1 MGELVFELTWFTPL
15 QTDHVSA
22 TQRHGARAHPVLRG
36 SLFRGPLRSR
46 PQKSSTLCE
55 TLRTQR
61 AERSHT
67 CSFDPFRSSFGSLDR
82 RATRPARRRLSL
94 LPKPRRRACRRQT
107 RRQAVEKSCKN
118 AGFGVTVACETG
130 SRAESTYSDEWVHWC
145 LWFRYFHA
153 LFWDLLSIPHRLGL
167 LRSCGSVNLWRWSD
181 SYFKGEKYSF
191 LYLDFFFVV
200 SIA

>member
-1 MGELVFELTWFTPL
+1 MVQPLLEIARIPQRMTGSSFLARVISSVTMTMETSSGKEEQENERGRSRRKRGKKGPMGELVFELTWFTPL

-22 TQRHGARAHPVLRG
+22 TQRRGARAHPVLRG

-55 TLRTQR
+55 TLRSQR

-94 LPKPRRRACRRQT
+94 LPKPRRRPCRRQT
-107 RRQAVEKSCKN
+107 RRRAVEKSCRN

-130 SRAESTYSDEWVHWC
+130 SRTESTYSDEWVH
-145 LWFRYFHA
+145 
-153 LFWDLLSIPHRLGL
+153 
-167 LRSCGSVNLWRWSD
+167 
-181 SYFKGEKYSF
+181 
-191 LYLDFFFVV
+191 
-200 SIA
+200 